1 MKLNKSQKQFLFENC
16 YVDAQVL
23 DAAVEPGWQDYF
35 IKCFDWKLVDV
46 GERWSGQKYGTLKF
60 VDNGKSIMGNETK
73 GEVCYN
79 IGLIFQGNDY
89 LRLLKLSKK

>member
-23 DAAVEPGWQDYF
+23 DAAVEPGWMNYF
-35 IKCFDWKLVDV
+35 IKCFDWKLEDIR
-46 GERWSGQKYGTLKF
+46 ESRSGQKAGIVKL
-60 VDNGKSIMGNETK
+60 VDKDDKDFTYDIS
-73 GEVCYN
+73 VY
-79 IGLIFQGNDY
+79 FQNNDY